1 MEYRR
6 GTVGRVIA
14 VRFDHGEDFFA
25 GLKEIILR
33 EQIESGWFQV
43 IGAFAQAGTVIGP
56 REPVVPP
63 EPVWKEVDSVCEVL
77 GSGSVHLDQ
86 GEPKIHLHAA
96 LGSHGETLT
105 GCVRKDTRVY
115 LTLELLLFELKGLGA
130 SRPWNEQ
137 GGFSRLEF
145 SQKEE

>member
-1 MEYRR
+1 MEYRS
-6 GTVGRVIA
+6 GTIGRVIA
-14 VRFDHGEDFFA
+14 VRFDHGEDFLA
-25 GLKEIILR
+25 GLKELVLR
-33 EQIESGWFQV
+33 EQIESGWFQI
-43 IGAFAQAGTVIGP
+43 IGAFAQAGIVIGP

-63 EPVWKEVDSVCEVL
+63 DPIWHEVDAVSEVL

-96 LGSHGETLT
+96 LGHHGETLT

-137 GGFSRLEF
+137 SGFSRLEF
-145 SQKEE
+145 S

>member
-1 MEYRR
+1 MEYRS
-6 GTVGRVIA
+6 GTVSRVIA
-14 VRFDHGEDFFA
+14 VRFDHGEDFLA
-25 GLKEIILR
+25 GLKELVLR
-33 EQIESGWFQV
+33 EKIESGWFQI
-43 IGAFAQAGTVIGP
+43 IGAFMQAGTVIGP

-96 LGSHGETLT
+96 LGNHGETLT

-115 LTLELLLFELKGLGA
+115 LTLELVFFELKGLGA
-130 SRPWNEQ
+130 ARPWHEA

-145 SQKEE
+145 K

>member
-1 MEYRR
+1 MEYRS

-14 VRFDHGEDFFA
+14 VRFDHDEDFFA
-25 GLKEIILR
+25 GLKKIVLR
-33 EQIESGWFQV
+33 EQIESGWFQI
-43 IGAFAQAGTVIGP
+43 IGAFMQAGTVIGP

-63 EPVWKEVDSVCEVL
+63 EPVWRKVDAVCEVL

-130 SRPWNEQ
+130 SRPWNDA

-145 SQKEE
+145 R